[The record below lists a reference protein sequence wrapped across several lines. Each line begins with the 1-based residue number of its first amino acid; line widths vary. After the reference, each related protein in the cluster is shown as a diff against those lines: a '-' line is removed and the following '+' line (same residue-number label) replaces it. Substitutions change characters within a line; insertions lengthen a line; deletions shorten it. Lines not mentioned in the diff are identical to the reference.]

1 MNKLNFIN
9 FQFKSEK
16 QVYKIDFETTEI
28 SIFDIKRRIIELR
41 NMTKYPEKFELLFY
55 DQENKLLN
63 KDQKDD
69 NVKVQPHTKLT
80 IKRVPNF
87 LINPTFKDTLYDM
100 KENNL
105 LTSLSLNKEGEN
117 KRKDGSCFEVEDQE
131 RYSSLL
137 EYINSPSIKQVLLQ
151 KDQKDQKEEE
161 SKILFSKDH
170 IKNSFK
176 CNHCYKI
183 RLFNTNS
190 NTINS
195 YADII
200 MFCCGE
206 SICEKCIEP
215 FKTKTKENPIH
226 SSSSIQYERTNFK
239 ENTLSKCKICSN
251 ENVMYAYNTKAITM
265 RHKLFYI
272 ANHIDNF
279 IDFQPVK
286 LNKDSNELYAST
298 YYKQNLSLY
307 ESLLENSRFYIIKSS
322 NIENIKTSQMHN
334 EWATLVNNQKKINDG
349 FQGKDYIILIFSAN
363 KSRSFQGFAILTSY
377 VTDKIASYWNNENG
391 VNLGGCFS
399 IQWLVTCELSFQKA
413 TNLVNSLNNEN
424 VIKSRD
430 LTELDKCLLC
440 VEKEAE
446 EIMTQNKTPHFSI
459 EGSLSKLF
467 DEIKRNK
474 EREKDR
480 NGRWKVGSSMSLSH
494 GNGNGNGQFL
504 RGGLFN
510 VPTLSQLQ
518 NQISCIQQD
527 GNLLK
532 SFQSYVRKVLSNK
545 EKENEKEKEIVVRE
559 RERERSRDK

>member
-100 KENNL
+100 KENSL
-105 LTSLSLNKEGEN
+105 LTSLNKEGEH
-117 KRKDGSCFEVEDQE
+117 KRKDGTCFEVDDQE

-151 KDQKDQKEEE
+151 KEEE
-161 SKILFSKDH
+161 SKILFSKQY

-183 RLFNTNS
+183 RLINTNTD
-190 NTINS
+190 TINS
-195 YADII
+195 YADVI

-215 FKTKTKENPIH
+215 FKSKSKESTLN
-226 SSSSIQYERTNFK
+226 SSSSSQYERTKDK

-272 ANHIDNF
+272 ANHVDNF

-286 LNKDSNELYAST
+286 LNKDSNELYATS

-363 KSRSFQGFAILTSY
+363 KSRSFQGFAVLTSY

-430 LTELDKCLLC
+430 LTELDKTVGKQLCLLC

-459 EGSLSKLF
+459 ESNLSKLF
-467 DEIKRNK
+467 EEIKRNK
-474 EREKDR
+474 ERDRDR
-480 NGRWKVGSSMSLSH
+480 NGRWKVGSSMTL
-494 GNGNGNGQFL
+494 NNGQFL
-504 RGGLFN
+504 RGGGFT
-510 VPTLSQLQ
+510 VPTMTQLQ
-518 NQISCIQQD
+518 SQINCIQQD
-527 GNLLK
+527 SHLMKG
-532 SFQSYVRKVLSNK
+532 FQSYVRKVLSNK
-545 EKENEKEKEIVVRE
+545 EKEKEIV
-559 RERERSRDK
+559 RERSRDK